1 MPRLSL
7 VAAGVAALL
16 LSSAVTRAGGPPGTV
31 PPGEAKPVGY
41 FSPDNP
47 IVVGPAQTIWPE
59 SPPHSHFGFGARL
72 KARLLAENS
81 GCGPDGCPKPLGCG
95 NHWTELKWIFGSC
108 REFFGTAGSAVGEG
122 PGTFIP

>member
-1 MPRLSL
+1 MPRLPL
-7 VAAGVAALL
+7 AAAGLALL
-16 LSSAVTRAGGPPGTV
+16 LAPAVTSAGGPPGTV

-47 IVVGPAQTIWPE
+47 VLIGPAQTVWPE
-59 SPPHSHFGFGARL
+59 SPPHSHFAFGARL
-72 KARLLAENS
+72 KARLMAENS

-108 REFFGTAGSAVGEG
+108 RDFFGTAGSAVGEG
-122 PGTFIP
+122 PGTFVP